1 MQNRYDVFPQCFP
14 LNAIGSSLLMAPTEV
29 VTSTACSCN
38 CEKGNRIELRKEDV
52 HEEDD
57 WQHCECTFCGPV
69 LEDGS
74 RRCKVKVSPLLKLIT
89 AIDSGVP
96 MSSALPAVCGDC
108 RHHCRRVRRL
118 EAVVAAREAGKHDQ
132 GQAMAQVARPL

>member
-14 LNAIGSSLLMAPTEV
+14 LNVIGSPLLMAPTEV
-29 VTSTACSCN
+29 VTSTACTCN
-38 CEKGNRIELRKEDV
+38 CEEGNRIELRKEDV

-74 RRCKVKVSPLLKLIT
+74 RRCKVKVSPVVKLRT
-89 AIDSGVP
+89 AIESDVCLSG
-96 MSSALPAVCGDC
+96 ALLAFCGDC
-108 RHHCRRVRRL
+108 WDECRRQ
-118 EAVVAAREAGKHDQ
+118 AGEAGKDEQ
-132 GQAMAQVARPL
+132 GQAVAHVTP